1 MKRAPSV
8 VRDHARRRGIAR
20 HAVASLAGLALAG
33 CSVVQRVD
41 EMFARHEAAG
51 EDLQARHQAFARGIA
66 DPHARRAAQQVDRA
80 WLAGPIQPLARDA
93 LLPPALQAHVN
104 TTLLFSDGQVV
115 LPVLADR
122 IARATG
128 VPVRV
133 LPEALLPA
141 EDFMSRL
148 ADGTRQPVVALPTT
162 ATFGDGPQPLPS
174 VLDRLAVR
182 LGVHWRYRNGV
193 IEFYRVETRIF
204 DLRLLTMQA
213 SAEARLGRSGSET
226 PGGFE
231 STSSTA
237 LTLAEHDAVQA
248 VIGRIEALLSRAGTV
263 AAQSG
268 AGSSVVVTDTP
279 DALARIA
286 DFLAREN
293 RTLTRR
299 VRLVFEEITLA
310 MDRQNEGG
318 IDWRV
323 VHQSTRAAS
332 ALSGAVPD
340 AITDGARLG
349 SAILD
354 GPMRSSEA
362 IIAALSRFGTVLRH
376 TRVPVYTLNRRPVT
390 HAVRT
395 TFSYIDQAQ
404 TTASLALGETGLGA
418 ALPSVSVTQK
428 QETTGTFL
436 TLLPDAQEDGQVL
449 LSVSYDNTVAQPLDT
464 ITFGADENQVQ
475 IQQLTIDG
483 SGTVQQ
489 VALRPGHSLIIA
501 GFDRSEDD
509 ASRRRPLDGLPL
521 LAGGQDRAGSQRTT
535 TLVMVGVE
543 LEEGF

>member
-1 MKRAPSV
+1 MSAASASSRGGVP
-8 VRDHARRRGIAR
+8 VRRIVLRTLPW
-20 HAVASLAGLALAG
+20 LAGLTLAG

-51 EDLQARHQAFARGIA
+51 EDLQARHQAFSRGIT
-66 DPHARRAAQQVDRA
+66 DPHARRAAQQVSRA
-80 WLAGPIQPLARDA
+80 WLAGPAQPLARDA
-93 LLPPALQAHVN
+93 ILPPALQAHVN
-104 TTLLFSDGQVV
+104 TTLLFSDGQVA
-115 LPVLADR
+115 LPVLAER

-133 LPEALLPA
+133 LPDALLPA
-141 EDFMSRL
+141 EDFMPRL
-148 ADGTRQPVVALPTT
+148 ANGAGQPVVALPTT

-182 LGVHWRYRNGV
+182 LGVHWRYHAGV
-193 IEFYRVETRIF
+193 IEFYRVQTRIF

-237 LTLAEHDAVQA
+237 LTLSEHDGVQA
-248 VIGRIEALLSRAGTV
+248 VLGRIEALLSRAGTV
-263 AAQSG
+263 AAQPG
-268 AGSSVVVTDTP
+268 AGASVVVTDTP
-279 DALARIA
+279 EALERVAQ
-286 DFLAREN
+286 FLAREN

-310 MDRQNEGG
+310 MDRRNEGG
-318 IDWRV
+318 IDWRII
-323 VHQSTRAAS
+323 HQSTRAAS
-332 ALSGAVPD
+332 ALAGAVPD
-340 AITDGARLG
+340 AIADGARLG

-354 GPMRSSEA
+354 GPMQNSEA
-362 IIAALSRFGTVLRH
+362 IIAALSQFGTVLRH

-404 TTASLALGETGLGA
+404 TTASLALGGNGVSA

-449 LSVSYDNTVAQPLDT
+449 LSVSYDNTVAQPLNT
-464 ITFGADENQVQ
+464 ITFGAEENQVR

-489 VALRPGHSLIIA
+489 VALRPGQSFIIA

-509 ASRRRPLDGLPL
+509 AQRRRALDGLPL
-521 LAGGQDRAGSQRTT
+521 LTGGQDRAGSLRTT
-535 TLVMVGVE
+535 TLIMVGVE